1 MFLKGFQSKKT
12 AETGEQSPEFLDRSG
27 GKNMINI
34 DMWYGDKPEEVTGI
48 NWSFS
53 DTDCVYHGNLYKD
66 EKTIGDYEAD
76 TMQEVQEAFP
86 QLAEDIDK
94 ALN

>member
-1 MFLKGFQSKKT
+1 
-12 AETGEQSPEFLDRSG
+12 
-27 GKNMINI
+27 MINI

-53 DTDCVYHGNLYKD
+53 DTDCVYRGNVYKD
-66 EKTIGDYEAD
+66 DKCIGDYGSD
-76 TMQEVQEAFP
+76 TIQEVQEAFS
-86 QLAEDIDK
+86 QLAEVIDK

>member
-1 MFLKGFQSKKT
+1 
-12 AETGEQSPEFLDRSG
+12 
-27 GKNMINI
+27 MINI
-34 DMWYGDKPEEVTGI
+34 VMWYSHKPEEVTGI

-53 DTDCVYHGNLYKD
+53 DLDCVYRGNLYRDNKC
-66 EKTIGDYEAD
+66 IGDYEAD

-86 QLAEDIDK
+86 HLAEGIDK